1 MKKII
6 LHALFLFLFPLT
18 IFSQRVVFCEK
29 VNSFGKPENESS
41 IFNIGSN
48 GGYFKVLVTLKNKV
62 ESKKVVFDIYKI
74 DGKKKSLDNT
84 IKMEVN
90 PALTWFYKEITF
102 YKEGEYQVYVYDEKD
117 KLLGVGNV
125 QVRIR

>member
-6 LHALFLFLFPLT
+6 LHTIFFFLFPLSL
-18 IFSQRVVFCEK
+18 FSQRVVFCEK
-29 VNSFGKPENESS
+29 VNSLGKPENESS

-74 DGKKKSLDNT
+74 DGEKKTLDNT
-84 IKMEVN
+84 VKMEVN

-102 YKEGEYQVYVYDEKD
+102 FKEGEYHVYVYDEKD
-117 KLLGVGNV
+117 KLLGIGKV

>member
-6 LHALFLFLFPLT
+6 LHALFLFFFPLT